1 MGQVTI
7 KDVAREAGVSISTVS
22 NALNDV
28 DVLTPE
34 TKAHVLA
41 VAERL
46 HYIPNLNGRNL
57 KTKATKTIGLFVSS
71 MSGAY
76 YGELADSISRVC
88 DKYGYEVNVFISRK
102 SMSVL
107 ANVYGR
113 RVDGGIFLNETIT
126 ENHKESLQE
135 AGIPMVFLDREWIS
149 DKMSSVVFDS
159 YQAGFDAATYLLSLG
174 TDKIGYINGIE
185 EMYDG
190 RERHRG
196 FLDGIAQEKATLN
209 PDWVWSGYF
218 NRAETHR
225 AFSRYMEEKYAE
237 KGLPEVI
244 FAANDESA
252 IGCIEVLQKY
262 GIRVPE
268 EVKVLGCDDIELA
281 QWFDPK
287 LSTIKTS
294 MWQQGKLAAETLMDM
309 LDEGN
314 FGRLVKIPGV
324 IVERE
329 STKRWSEF

>member
-28 DVLTPE
+28 DVLSPE
-34 TKAHVLA
+34 TKAHVLE

-88 DKYGYEVNVFISRK
+88 DKHGYELNVFISRK
-102 SMSVL
+102 SMSVM

-113 RVDGGIFLNETIT
+113 RVDGGIFLNEMIT
-126 ENHKESLQE
+126 QEHKESMKQ
-135 AGIPMVFLDREWIS
+135 AGIPMVFLDREWVD
-149 DKMSSVVFDS
+149 DKMSSVLFDS

-174 TDKIGYINGIE
+174 SSKIGYVSGIT

-196 FLDGIAQEKATLN
+196 FLDRLAKAKTPLN
-209 PDWVWSGYF
+209 PDWMWAGYF
-218 NRAETHR
+218 NRAETQKVMT
-225 AFSRYMEEKYAE
+225 RYMEEQYPE

-252 IGCIEVLQKY
+252 IGCIEVLQKF
-262 GIRVPE
+262 GIKVPE
-268 EVKVLGCDDIELA
+268 QVKVLGCDDIELA
-281 QWFDPK
+281 QWFSPK

-294 MWQQGKLAAETLMDM
+294 MWQQGKLATEILMDM
-309 LDEGN
+309 LEDKT
-314 FGRLVKIPGV
+314 GRLEKIPGV
-324 IVERE
+324 LVERE

>member
-34 TKAHVLA
+34 TKAHVLE

-57 KTKATKTIGLFVSS
+57 KTKATKAIGLFVSS

-88 DKYGYEVNVFISRK
+88 DKKGYELNVFISRK
-102 SMSVL
+102 SMSVM
-107 ANVYGR
+107 ANVFGK
-113 RVDGGIFLNETIT
+113 RVDGGIFLNEMIT
-126 ENHKESLQE
+126 ENHRESLKE
-135 AGIPMVFLDREWIS
+135 AGIPMVFLDREWI
-149 DKMSSVVFDS
+149 DDRMSSVVFDS

-174 TDKIGYINGIE
+174 SPRIGYISGIT

-196 FLDGIAQEKATLN
+196 FMDGLAQAKTPLN
-209 PDWVWSGYF
+209 PDWMWAGYF
-218 NRAETHR
+218 NRGETQKTL
-225 AFSRYMEEKYAE
+225 SKYMEEKYAE
-237 KGLPEVI
+237 KGLPDVI

-252 IGCIEVLQKY
+252 IGCIEVLQKA
-262 GIRVPE
+262 GIKVPE
-268 EVKVLGCDDIELA
+268 QVKVLGCDDIELA
-281 QWFDPK
+281 QWFSPK

-294 MWQQGKLAAETLMDM
+294 MWEQGKLAAETLIAM
-309 LDEGN
+309 LGGETGK
-314 FGRLVKIPGV
+314 LEKIPG
-324 IVERE
+324 ILVERD
-329 STKRWSEF
+329 STKRWNEF

>member
-34 TKAHVLA
+34 TKAHVLE

-76 YGELADSISRVC
+76 FGELADSVQKVC
-88 DKYGYEVNVFISRK
+88 DEKGYELTVFISRK
-102 SMSVL
+102 SMAVM
-107 ANVYGR
+107 ANVFGR
-113 RVDGGIFLNETIT
+113 RVDGGIFLNEMIT
-126 ENHKESLQE
+126 ETHRESLKE
-135 AGIPMVFLDREWIS
+135 AGIPMVFLDREWI
-149 DKMSSVVFDS
+149 DEKMSSVVFDS

-174 TDKIGYINGIE
+174 SPRIGYISGIT

-196 FLDGIAQEKATLN
+196 FMDGLAQTKTSLN
-209 PDWVWSGYF
+209 PDWMWAGYF
-218 NRAETHR
+218 NRAETHKTLT
-225 AFSRYMEEKYAE
+225 RYMEEKYPE
-237 KGLPEVI
+237 KGLPDVI

-252 IGCIEVLQKY
+252 IGCIEILQKY
-262 GIRVPE
+262 GIKVPE
-268 EVKVLGCDDIELA
+268 QVKVLGCDDIELA
-281 QWFDPK
+281 QWFNPK

-294 MWQQGKLAAETLMDM
+294 MWHQGELAARTLMDM
-309 LDEGN
+309 LAGQTGKLE
-314 FGRLVKIPGV
+314 KIPGL
-324 IVERE
+324 IVERD
-329 STKRWSEF
+329 STKRWNEF